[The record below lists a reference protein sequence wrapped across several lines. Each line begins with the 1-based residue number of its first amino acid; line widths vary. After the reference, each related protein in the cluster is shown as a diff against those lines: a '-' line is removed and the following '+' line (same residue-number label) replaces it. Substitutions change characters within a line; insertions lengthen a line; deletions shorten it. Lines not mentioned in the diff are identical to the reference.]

1 MPTEKHFMEITTII
15 YLILLCSGASFV
27 QRVCGFGFGVFIMTM
42 LPYLCPS
49 YGEATTLSGLL
60 SALQSL
66 YVLIW
71 LYKLVDWKRIWVILA
86 AFTVFSYFA
95 IQFVAY
101 MEYANASYLKVLLGI
116 VLIVLSLYFLFVS
129 PYIKAKPTYTLQISM
144 GSLSGV
150 LGGLFGMHG
159 PPAVIYFL
167 ASEHDDKNRYMAI
180 CQAYFLL
187 TNIIMTFFRAQNGFL
202 TPFVG
207 KGVIYACVGVVLGS
221 MLGKWVFD
229 KVPAQILRRIIYI
242 YMIFSGV
249 LAIIN

>member
-1 MPTEKHFMEITTII
+1 MDLSAIFF
-15 YLILLCSGASFV
+15 LILLCTGASFV

-66 YVLIW
+66 YVLFW
-71 LYKLVDWKRIWVILA
+71 LYKLVSWRRIVVILLS
-86 AFTVFSYFA
+86 FTVFSYFA
-95 IQFVAY
+95 IQFVAS
-101 MEYANASYLKVLLGI
+101 ATDSYLKMLLGV
-116 VLIVLSLYFLFVS
+116 VLILLGVYFLFVS
-129 PYIKAKPTYTLQISM
+129 PRIKARPTHTLQVSM
-144 GSLSGV
+144 GALSGV
-150 LGGLFGMHG
+150 MGGLFGMHG

-167 ASEHDDKNRYMAI
+167 ASEQDEKNRYMAI

-187 TNIIMTFFRAQNGFL
+187 TNIIMTFFRAQNNFL
-202 TPFVG
+202 TTFVWESML
-207 KGVIYACVGVVLGS
+207 YACVGVVLGS

-229 KVPAQILRRIIYI
+229 KIPVETLRKIIYA

-249 LAIIN
+249 LAICY